1 MLNLL
6 YEHQYMI
13 IYWPAGVD
21 AVGPSFNVKSLTAD
35 ELHALTV
42 PFLKEQMGADYFTEG
57 LGDNNK
63 GTGQVVPTPKS
74 SFYLQHWTT
83 GEIGQVQMLTT

>member
-13 IYWPAGVD
+13 IDWPAGVD

-35 ELHALTV
+35 ELHTLTV
-42 PFLKEQMGADYFTEG
+42 PFLKKQMGADYFTEG
-57 LGDNNK
+57 LGDDDE

-74 SFYLQHWTT
+74 LFYLQHWTT
-83 GEIGQVQMLTT
+83 GEIG